1 MEIGRL
7 RDEIMG
13 LKCTFRAVCKGGFKI
28 PFVRIQSYSIL
39 NSGFYQTLSLV
50 LVAFLFFG
58 PLAAQ
63 NPKAKKQLDAAFTA
77 FNLAEF
83 PDALGLTKKAIKID
97 PSYADAYSLQ
107 ASVYEA
113 MRDTQNASKSYQQ
126 CLKVAPQFQPMYF
139 YYGEYLYRNKRLK
152 EASAILSKFDSIPMM
167 PSFVPAKHGA
177 SVRLKEKAARL
188 KASVQT
194 AMSDVN
200 IAENLKIK
208 NMGPAINTPVDE
220 YWPGMPFSG
229 NRFVFTRRLGG
240 SGNAVLQEDFFMS
253 DLKDSVW
260 GKAYSAPGNINTP
273 ENEGTLSVKADG
285 SALYYTRC
293 NQPGG
298 LGSCDLYVS
307 QLDGKG
313 WQRGDN
319 LGAPVNG
326 GAWDCQPAI
335 SGDGHTLIFASS
347 RAGGYGGKD
356 LWVSYLNQGK
366 WSVPRNMGAAI
377 NTRED
382 DDAPFLHYDGAT
394 LYFSSLGHPGYGGSD
409 IFMSRLGAD
418 GLWSTPE
425 NLGSGLNT
433 PQDEFG
439 LYIDAGGKKGYFAS
453 DRPGGLGR
461 LDIYQF
467 LVPEKFMPKAVTYVS
482 GLVTD
487 SKTGLPLKA
496 RVRVVELS
504 SGKVVFTDSVS
515 DFFIPLQAGGNYALF
530 ATAKGYMPRSL
541 NFQPLVSDL
550 DHPFKVGA
558 QLTPIDAKQVFVLNN
573 IFFDTDKFDLKSESR
588 EELAIVVDLMKT
600 NVGMVIEISG
610 HTDNQGAADYNVK
623 LSEARAKSVVTYLV
637 AAGVP
642 AARLKFKGYGAS
654 QPAAPNDTEANRAL
668 NRRIEMVVLKLK

>member
-1 MEIGRL
+1 M
-7 RDEIMG
+7 
-13 LKCTFRAVCKGGFKI
+13 T
-28 PFVRIQSYSIL
+28 
-39 NSGFYQTLSLV
+39 
-50 LVAFLFFG
+50 
-58 PLAAQ
+58 
-63 NPKAKKQLDAAFTA
+63 
-77 FNLAEF
+77 
-83 PDALGLTKKAIKID
+83 
-97 PSYADAYSLQ
+97 
-107 ASVYEA
+107 
-113 MRDTQNASKSYQQ
+113 
-126 CLKVAPQFQPMYF
+126 
-139 YYGEYLYRNKRLK
+139 
-152 EASAILSKFDSIPMM
+152 
-167 PSFVPAKHGA
+167 SFVPAKHGA

-453 DRPGGLGR
+453 DRPGGFGR

-541 NFQPLVSDL
+541 NFQPLASDL

-654 QPAAPNDTEANRAL
+654 QPAALNDTEANRAL

>member
-1 MEIGRL
+1 MEVSCVQY
-7 RDEIMG
+7 EIQT
-13 LKCTFRAVCKGGFKI
+13 LKCTFLSVCETQLTNLGKGILSLGKVQLGRYRAVLLILVGL
-28 PFVRIQSYSIL
+28 PF
-39 NSGFYQTLSLV
+39 F
-50 LVAFLFFG
+50 A

-77 FNLAEF
+77 YNLAEF
-83 PDALGLTKKAIKID
+83 SEALGLTKKAIKID

-139 YYGEYLYRNKRLK
+139 YYGEYLYRNKRLQ
-152 EASAILSKFDSIPMM
+152 EANAILSKFDSVPML
-167 PSFVPAKHGA
+167 PSFNPAKHGA

-188 KASVQT
+188 KTSVQT

-208 NMGPAINTPVDE
+208 NMGPAINTAVDE

-326 GAWDCQPAI
+326 TAWDCQPAI

-356 LWVSYLNQGK
+356 LWVSYLHQGK
-366 WSVPRNMGAAI
+366 WSVPKNMGAAI

-439 LYIDAGGKKGYFAS
+439 LYIEAGGKKGYFAS

-482 GLVTD
+482 GLLTD

-530 ATAKGYMPRSL
+530 ATAKGYMPKSL
-541 NFQPLVSDL
+541 NFQPLATDL
-550 DHPFKVGA
+550 DHPFTVRA
-558 QLTPIDAKQVFVLNN
+558 QLTPIDAKQVVVLNN

-600 NVGMVIEISG
+600 NAGMVIEISG

-623 LSEARAKSVVTYLV
+623 LSESRAKSVVNYLV

-654 QPAAPNDTEANRAL
+654 QPAVPNDTEANRAL

>member
-1 MEIGRL
+1 MEKVAFSKWRFESNS
-7 RDEIMG
+7 DVV
-13 LKCTFRAVCKGGFKI
+13 LKYLSTSFK
-28 PFVRIQSYSIL
+28 SEASL
-39 NSGFYQTLSLV
+39 NSALCRTLMFLIIGFFIG
-50 LVAFLFFG
+50 A

-77 FNLAEF
+77 FNRAEF

-139 YYGEYLYRNKRLK
+139 YYGEYLYRNQRLK
-152 EASAILSKFDSIPMM
+152 EAIAILTKFDSVPLMS
-167 PSFVPAKHGA
+167 SFVPSKHAA
-177 SVRLKEKAARL
+177 SPRLKEKAARL
-188 KASVQT
+188 KTSVET
-194 AMSDVN
+194 AMSDFN
-200 IAENLKIK
+200 IAENLKIQ
-208 NMGPAINTPVDE
+208 NMGPNINSGVDE

-240 SGNAVLQEDFFMS
+240 TGNAVLQEDFFMS
-253 DLKDSVW
+253 DRKDSVW
-260 GKAYSAPGNINTP
+260 GKAYSAPGDINTP

-298 LGSCDLYVS
+298 LGSCDLYMS
-307 QLDGKG
+307 DLDGKG
-313 WQRGDN
+313 WKRGSN
-319 LGAPVNG
+319 LGSPING
-326 GAWDCQPAI
+326 SSWDCQPAI
-335 SGDGHTLIFASS
+335 SGDGHTLIFSSS
-347 RAGGYGGKD
+347 RGGGFGGKD
-356 LWVSYLNQGK
+356 LWISHLHHGK
-366 WSVPRNMGAAI
+366 WSVPKNMGPAI

-439 LYIDAGGKKGYFAS
+439 LYIEPGGKKGYFAS
-453 DRPGGLGR
+453 DRKGGLGR

-467 LVPEKFMPKAVTYVS
+467 LVPEKFMPKPVTYVS
-482 GLVTD
+482 GLLTD
-487 SKTGLPLKA
+487 AKTGLPLKG
-496 RVRVVELS
+496 RVRVVELVT
-504 SGKVVFTDSVS
+504 GKVVFTDSVS

-530 ATAKGYMPRSL
+530 ATAAGYMPQSL
-541 NFQPLVSDL
+541 NFQPLASDL

-558 QLTPIDAKQVFVLNN
+558 QLTPIDAKQVIVLNN
-573 IFFDTDKFDLKSESR
+573 IFFDTDKFDLKPESK

-600 NVGMVIEISG
+600 NAGMVIEISG
-610 HTDNQGAADYNVK
+610 HTDNQGAADYNLR
-623 LSEARAKSVVTYLV
+623 LSESRAKSVVTNLI
-637 AAGVP
+637 AAGIP
-642 AARLKFKGYGAS
+642 ASRLKFKGYGATK
-654 QPAAPNDTEANRAL
+654 PAVANDTEANRAL